1 MGIKQELGKK
11 IKRIRLEKGYTQ
23 DKLSEMID
31 ISQKALSSIE
41 LGENFVTAETLDKL
55 LNALEITS
63 EELFATN
70 KFKDAKDLLQKI
82 NENIALIGDDSDI
95 FYPPYQIRYF
105 IRFRQIQICSGIQDG
120 RLIMNSTCYDYL
132 SVNEVQI
139 CL

>member
-70 KFKDAKDLLQKI
+70 KFKAKDLLQKI
-82 NENIALIGDDSDI
+82 NENIALIGDDSD
-95 FYPPYQIRYF
+95 
-105 IRFRQIQICSGIQDG
+105 
-120 RLIMNSTCYDYL
+120 RLEIIYNLTKSL
-132 SVNEVQI
+132 VR
-139 CL
+139 